1 MPYSFCLPNLSCRSS
16 SSSRPCVP
24 SSCQGITLPGA
35 CNIPATVSSGNWFC
49 EGAFNGNEKETMQF
63 LNDRLASYLE
73 KVRQLERDN
82 AELERQIQE
91 RSQQQEPLVC
101 PNYQSY
107 FRTIEELQQKVRGWA
122 VMGHSSRRLSWN
134 KRTCS
139 SSSGPHCRILF
150 SDSECQV

>member
-73 KVRQLERDN
+73 KVRQLEGDDTDL
-82 AELERQIQE
+82 EKQILERSKRHE
-91 RSQQQEPLVC
+91 STMCGTTRATSAPSRSC
-101 PNYQSY
+101 
-107 FRTIEELQQKVRGWA
+107 
-122 VMGHSSRRLSWN
+122 SRR
-134 KRTCS
+134 
-139 SSSGPHCRILF
+139 
-150 SDSECQV
+150 